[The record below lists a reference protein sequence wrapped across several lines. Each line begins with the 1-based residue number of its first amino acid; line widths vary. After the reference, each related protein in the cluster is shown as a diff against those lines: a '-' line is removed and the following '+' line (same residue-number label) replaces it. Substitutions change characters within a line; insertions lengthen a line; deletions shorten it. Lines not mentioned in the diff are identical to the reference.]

1 MTVKFIRRPQ
11 GLGEPLGKY
20 SHVSIAPSGQIVT
33 VAGQVGITDSGELA
47 GDGSL
52 TAQTQQAFRNVA
64 TALESVGLGTRDIF
78 KTTTYLVGA
87 GNIDEFMA
95 ARTAAFGELF
105 SDGRYP
111 PNTLLVVQRL
121 VEERFTVEV
130 EAFAIRADGQS
141 AG

>member
-1 MTVKFIRRPQ
+1 MTIEFIRRPQ

-33 VAGQVGITDSGELA
+33 VAGQVGITDSGELP

-64 TALESVGLGTRDIF
+64 TALQSIGLGTGDIF
-78 KTTTYLVGA
+78 KTTTFLVGA

-95 ARTAAFGELF
+95 ARTTVFGELF
-105 SDGRYP
+105 PDGHFP

-141 AG
+141 RG

>member
-1 MTVKFIRRPQ
+1 MTVEFIRRPQ

-20 SHVSIAPSGQIVT
+20 SHISIAPPGQIVT
-33 VAGQVGITDSGELA
+33 VAGQVGITASGELA
-47 GDGSL
+47 GDGGL
-52 TAQTQQAFRNVA
+52 TAQTRQAFENVA
-64 TALESVGLGTRDIF
+64 IALRSAGLETRDIF

-87 GNIDEFMA
+87 DNISEFMA

-105 SDGRYP
+105 PDGQFP

-130 EAFAIRADGQS
+130 EAFAIGANEQAHD
-141 AG
+141 